1 MAVVRAVA
9 DAGESGLRLSDV
21 AVSLDLH
28 KASAARLL
36 NCLVGEAVLE
46 RRSDRRYRVHEG
58 FRGLLGAPASSVR
71 LREIA
76 RPALSQISDVLGEV
90 AFLSVRSGYD
100 SLCLDR
106 QVGWYAIQAL
116 SLDVGSRRPLG
127 IGAGSL
133 ALLAWLPD
141 SEIELALRATQA
153 RRAAFLEY
161 DEANL
166 RALLA
171 EARELGVTEV
181 RDLVVSGMTGIGIP
195 CFDGDGQPVAA
206 LSVAALSKRLAG
218 ERRQLAIAT
227 LQECRGRVEAG
238 LQAAVG
244 RDGEEADLPEN
255 TPSTE
260 TTVVGGTYHG

>member
-9 DAGESGLRLSDV
+9 SAGESGLRLSDV

-58 FRGLLGAPASSVR
+58 FRRLLGAPASSVR
-71 LREIA
+71 LRAVA
-76 RPALSQISDVLGEV
+76 RPALSQLSDVLGEV
-90 AFLSVRSGYD
+90 AFLSVRSGFD

-133 ALLAWLPD
+133 ALLSWLPD
-141 SEIELALRATQA
+141 AEVELALDATQA
-153 RRAAFLEY
+153 RRAAYPDY
-161 DEANL
+161 DEASL
-166 RALLA
+166 RALMA
-171 EARELGVTEV
+171 AARRDGFTEV

-195 CFDGDGQPVAA
+195 CFNRDGLPVAA
-206 LSVAALSKRLAG
+206 LSVAALSERLAG

-227 LQECRGRVEAG
+227 LQECRSRVEAG
-238 LQAAVG
+238 LRAAG
-244 RDGEEADLPEN
+244 QDGHSVPVPQE
-255 TPSTE
+255 TSSTR
-260 TTVVGGTYHG
+260 TLNVGGTHHG